1 MGPATALPAKSATL
15 TDWELASERHS
26 QLALA
31 EYLWRMQR
39 LIY

>member
-1 MGPATALPAKSATL
+1 MQPAIALPVKQATL
-15 TDWELASERHS
+15 TDWELASVRRS
-26 QLALA
+26 QLALV

>member
-1 MGPATALPAKSATL
+1 MGPATTLPAKSATL

-26 QLALA
+26 QLALV
-31 EYLWRMQR
+31 EYLGRMQR